1 MSVAEDIDHDGFRP
15 IGLGHNSRASLAEM
29 LKDQHRDQLRRAA
42 ELLEAV
48 PRIPDIGNDDDAGKV
63 GDFVKQI
70 AACVKTLEAA
80 RVGEKEPFLA
90 AGREV
95 DGVFNGLKER
105 LEKGKTE
112 ISRKLTAY
120 LNEKAR
126 IEREAREAE
135 ERRRADE
142 ARRAEEERR
151 KAEQA
156 RREAEERARRAE
168 EEARQAKENAERE
181 AKEREER
188 HARELAAAEARARD
202 EESKRRR
209 SDENRAKAQQE
220 AERLRREAAERIER
234 ERAEAEARAKRDA
247 EEAERRAE
255 AAREEA
261 RQAEAAAADER
272 RRAEEAEAARIKAE
286 REALAKP
293 ADMSRTRSDVG
304 SVSTLRRTWEYAI
317 VDRDALD
324 LNQLRTYF
332 AAEAIDKAIRAAIR
346 NGIRPDA
353 EGNQPLA
360 GIRIYSSNEATVR

>member
-1 MSVAEDIDHDGFRP
+1 MSAAEDIDHDGFRP

-29 LKDQHRDQLRRAA
+29 LRDQHRAQLKRAE
-42 ELLEAV
+42 ELLAAV
-48 PRIPDIGNDDDAGKV
+48 PRVPDVANDDDAGKV

-80 RVGEKEPFLA
+80 RVGEKEPFLQ

-95 DGVFNGLKER
+95 DGVFNGLKEK
-105 LEKGKTE
+105 LEKGKAE
-112 ISRKLTAY
+112 CSKKLTVY

-135 ERRRADE
+135 ERRRAEE
-142 ARRAEEERR
+142 ARRAEEDRR

-168 EEARQAKENAERE
+168 EEARQARERAERE
-181 AKEREER
+181 AAEREAR
-188 HARELAAAEARARD
+188 HKRELEEAEARAKA
-202 EESKRRR
+202 EESKRRQ
-209 SDENRAKAQQE
+209 SDENRIKAQQE
-220 AERLRREAAERIER
+220 AERLRREAAERAER
-234 ERAEAEARAKRDA
+234 EKAEAEARAKLEA

-272 RRAEEAEAARIKAE
+272 RRADEAEAERIKAE
-286 REALAKP
+286 KEALAKP

-304 SVSTLRRTWEYAI
+304 SVSTLRRTWEFTI
-317 VDRDALD
+317 TDREALN
-324 LNQLRTYF
+324 LNQLRAYF
-332 AAEAIDKAIRAAIR
+332 PAEAIDKAIKAAIR

-360 GIRIYSSNEATVR
+360 GVRIYSSNEATVR